1 MDASSTPE
9 EAARLWAELPVRV
22 DWAAVAAQ
30 CAWLWARARAL
41 VVVPAVR
48 LLLAL
53 SLAMTVMILVE
64 KVFVCAVW
72 LAVKA
77 FRLRPERRYG
87 WEPVA
92 VRWGRGGRRRRR
104 DGAPHGAGADPH
116 VQRARGESR
125 GAAGRERTTLLGQLI
140 MSC

>member
-1 MDASSTPE
+1 MDGSSTPE

-30 CAWLWARARAL
+30 CAWLRAL

-48 LLLAL
+48 LLLVL

-64 KVFVCAVW
+64 KVFVCAVC

-77 FRLRPERRYG
+77 FRLRPERRYR

-92 VRWGRGGRRRRR
+92 SPSSAGDVEAGG
-104 DGAPHGAGADPH
+104 GAMAHPMVL
-116 VQRARGESR
+116 VQIPMYNEREVSR
-125 GAAGRERTTLLGQLI
+125 EEQAVVSSSERTTLLGN
-140 MSC
+140 